1 MTIQICTRDS
11 KKIPL
16 PLLSP
21 HFFKVHYSKQLLL
34 IFLYVLSK
42 CFKQINIYEAGGTLY
57 FVLVFN
63 LTIILKYLF
72 YFDISFPI
80 FYSYNKLLK
89 NEDIILGEGRCA

>member
-1 MTIQICTRDS
+1 M
-11 KKIPL
+11 KL
-16 PLLSP
+16 
-21 HFFKVHYSKQLLL
+21 
-34 IFLYVLSK
+34 
-42 CFKQINIYEAGGTLY
+42 GGTLY

-89 NEDIILGEGRCA
+89 NEDIILGEGRCAEFTVWKLEVQDEKAHLLSFRSDSSWYLTARSTDS

>member
-1 MTIQICTRDS
+1 M
-11 KKIPL
+11 KL
-16 PLLSP
+16 G
-21 HFFKVHYSKQLLL
+21 V
-34 IFLYVLSK
+34 
-42 CFKQINIYEAGGTLY
+42 TLY

-89 NEDIILGEGRCA
+89 NEDIILGEGRCAEFTVWKLEVQDETAHLLSFR